1 VLERSLTFLE
11 RSHSHENNDDEV
23 RSDPL
28 QDISKTMKMII
39 YILYPNM
46 IYCVR
51 FLKGKTSSIGLHCL
65 ICWAYVYFFSLDQS
79 PTSDYQQIF
88 WNVNTYHY
96 YWCTHLCPWSSLC
109 KGPMPALAAGNARAG
124 CAGVWLD
131 DSSAQEM
138 SPQLDRLDPPPSLIW
153 FQTDKMDA

>member
-1 VLERSLTFLE
+1 MMMRYGLIHCKIF
-11 RSHSHENNDDEV
+11 
-23 RSDPL
+23 
-28 QDISKTMKMII
+28 QKKMKMII

-79 PTSDYQQIF
+79 PTSDYEQIF

-109 KGPMPALAAGNARAG
+109 KWCQHWQQATQGQDVLVSEWTIPLLRKCHLNLTDWILLPVSSGFRLTRWMPN
-124 CAGVWLD
+124 
-131 DSSAQEM
+131 QH
-138 SPQLDRLDPPPSLIW
+138 
-153 FQTDKMDA
+153 